1 MKWTSGRS
9 AVVLCLSLSACTGAR
24 IQDGGDDGVDNSG
37 VNDRE
42 GEACET
48 FAEERACGQDDAG
61 VQYCGWE
68 FEASDLHTWGVCL
81 TETECDLGDQEI
93 CDGDAVRSCGLDDRE
108 PAWSACEEPVDPE
121 GGDTPLVLVFPGDA
135 IAYRAAGTARFSLGG
150 SCTTHDWPTAA
161 TPWLA
166 MDLDGNGSID
176 GGHELFGSGTV
187 LADGSRAAQGFAAL
201 GELDANGDG
210 LVSPADPR
218 FAELVLW
225 SDHDG
230 DRRSTR
236 WEQESLASRGVVAL
250 PVEFAI
256 ERTCDARGNCAVEH
270 ASVEMHSGDATVVAS
285 LVDVHLACQ

>member
-1 MKWTSGRS
+1 MKWTLGGS
-9 AVVLCLSLSACTGAR
+9 AVVLSLSLSACTGAR
-24 IQDGGDDGVDNSG
+24 IQDDDGVDNSG

-42 GEACET
+42 GEACT
-48 FAEERACGQDDAG
+48 AFAEERACGQHDEG

-81 TETECDLGDQEI
+81 TDTECELGEQEA
-93 CDGDAVRSCGLDDRE
+93 CDGDAVRACELDARE
-108 PAWSACEEPVDPE
+108 PAWGDCVEPVEPE
-121 GGDTPLVLVFPGDA
+121 GGDTPLVLVFPGDE
-135 IAYRAAGTARFSLGG
+135 IEYRAAGTARFSIGG
-150 SCTTHDWPTAA
+150 SCTTHDWPTAT

-166 MDLDGNGSID
+166 IDLDRNGSID

-187 LADGSRAAQGFAAL
+187 LGNGARAEHGFAAL
-201 GELDANGDG
+201 AELDANGDG
-210 LVSPADPR
+210 LVSPSDPR
-218 FAELVLW
+218 FAEIVLW

-236 WEQESLASRGVVAL
+236 WEEESLASRGIMAL
-250 PVEFAI
+250 PVAFAI

-270 ASVEMHSGDATVVAS
+270 AAVEMQSDSATVVAS